1 MVRGRGPAARARPAR
16 GPQRQPL
23 GLVGHPVAAAPRR
36 RHRQP
41 PRLRTAGRRVRRP
54 ARRCVRLRRARP
66 AARAERDAGRPR
78 GRGLLQRRGGRQ
90 VRRAVRGVAAAHR
103 RARARAGAR
112 AHRRRRRH
120 PRRRAEAGRAPARR
134 AGARRRDAGLR
145 RHVRRAARGAGPR
158 AGRRGRPVGVASAI
172 WPHGRWRFD
181 FRGRADHAGTTRLA
195 DRDDPMLP
203 LARMVLAA
211 REAAERR
218 GVVATVGKVRV
229 SPGNANAIPGLASAW
244 LDARGPDEHAV
255 RALVAELA
263 EAAGATWPA
272 LTPPTTPD
280 DATAHARP
288 AGLTDAAALARAGG
302 AGPAQALA
310 RAAGL
315 DIAAAPGGAAAGG
328 HAQARARA
336 ADAGD
341 AQALAARAGAGDPDG
356 RGRAAGSGGV
366 VVREESWTPVVAF
379 EAALRDRVARAAGGD
394 TPAPI
399 LPTGAG
405 HDAGILAAAGVPSA
419 MLFVRN
425 PTGVSH
431 APDEHAE
438 RADCEA
444 GVVALADVLEE
455 LCR

>member
-1 MVRGRGPAARARPAR
+1 M
-16 GPQRQPL
+16 
-23 GLVGHPVAAAPRR
+23 
-36 RHRQP
+36 
-41 PRLRTAGRRVRRP
+41 
-54 ARRCVRLRRARP
+54 
-66 AARAERDAGRPR
+66 
-78 GRGLLQRRGGRQ
+78 
-90 VRRAVRGVAAAHR
+90 
-103 RARARAGAR
+103 
-112 AHRRRRRH
+112 
-120 PRRRAEAGRAPARR
+120 
-134 AGARRRDAGLR
+134 
-145 RHVRRAARGAGPR
+145 
-158 AGRRGRPVGVASAI
+158 
-172 WPHGRWRFD
+172 
-181 FRGRADHAGTTRLA
+181 
-195 DRDDPMLP
+195 
-203 LARMVLAA
+203 
-211 REAAERR
+211 
-218 GVVATVGKVRV
+218 
-229 SPGNANAIPGLASAW
+229 
-244 LDARGPDEHAV
+244 
-255 RALVAELA
+255 AELA